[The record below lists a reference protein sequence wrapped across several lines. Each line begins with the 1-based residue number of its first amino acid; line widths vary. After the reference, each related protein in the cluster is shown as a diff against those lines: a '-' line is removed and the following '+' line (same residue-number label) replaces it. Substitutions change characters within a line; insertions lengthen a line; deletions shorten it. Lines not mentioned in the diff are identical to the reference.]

1 MNPLLS
7 RAFDLPF
14 DEIRAEHVEPAVRE
28 ALDEAERE
36 LGALTRNP
44 EPPSYAN
51 TLAALDALTERL
63 GRVVTVAAHLNSVA
77 NTPELRAAYN
87 RVVPLYSAFF
97 AKLPLD
103 EALWRRLS
111 AFAETPEARALSGV
125 RARHLAKT
133 LREFERAG
141 AKLPAEQKA
150 QVEAIKVELSQLQ
163 TRFAENVLDS
173 TNAFE
178 LLVSDEAELAG
189 LPESALA
196 QARESAKSKGL
207 EGYRFTLQIPS
218 YMPFMQYA
226 ENRALRERMYRAYM
240 SRASEGERDN
250 TPLIR
255 RILALRRELA
265 GLLGYGTFADYR
277 LAEHMVPSGAAAQ
290 QFEEALY
297 RRTLPYFQRE
307 VAELERFAKRELG
320 LERLE
325 PWDLSFVS
333 ERLRQAHFD
342 LSDEQLRPY
351 FPLEQVLSG
360 LFDVAER
367 LFGVSITA
375 RDNPRV
381 WHPDVRYYELRD
393 ATGLHLG
400 SFYADLFPREEKR
413 AGAWMNRF
421 ITGGPSDDGGFEPHL
436 GLICANFTP
445 PRQAEAPE
453 GGQTVP
459 ALLTHR
465 EVETT
470 FHEFGHL
477 LHQLLS
483 RVEVRARAGTNVAWD
498 FVELPSQIMENW
510 TYEPE
515 ALALFACHY
524 QTGEPIPEALVE
536 KLRRARTFLAATA
549 QMRQLSFGTLDLALH
564 IDYDPEAEDD
574 VIAYGQRLSER
585 FAVRPEFAH
594 NHFLTAFSHVFAGG
608 YAAAYYSYKWSEML
622 EADAFSRFAREGI
635 FNPETGHAFA
645 QTILSQGDSADPA
658 ELYRAFMGRDPD
670 MDALI
675 SRNLG
680 PLQPAGTP
688 G

>member
-28 ALDEAERE
+28 ALEGAERD
-36 LGALTRNP
+36 LNALEANP
-44 EPPSYAN
+44 EPPGYAN
-51 TLAALDALTERL
+51 TLAALDALSERL
-63 GRVVTVAAHLNSVA
+63 GRVVTIAAHLNAVA
-77 NTPELRAAYN
+77 DTPELRAAYN

-97 AKLPLD
+97 AKLPLN
-103 EALWRRLS
+103 EALWRRLK
-111 AFAETPEARALSGV
+111 AFAETPEARALTGV

-141 AKLPAEQKA
+141 AKLSAEKKA
-150 QVEAIKVELSQLQ
+150 RVEALKVELSQLQ

-178 LLVSDEAELAG
+178 LLVADEAELAG

-196 QARESAKSKGL
+196 QARASAQGKGL
-207 EGYRFTLQIPS
+207 AGYRFTLQLPS
-218 YMPFMQYA
+218 YLPFMQYA

-240 SRASEGERDN
+240 SRASAGEHDN

-265 GLLGYGTFADYR
+265 RLLGHRTFADYR
-277 LAEHMVPSGAAAQ
+277 LSEYMVPSGAAAQ
-290 QFEEALY
+290 RFEEELY

-320 LERLE
+320 LAQLE
-325 PWDLSFVS
+325 PWDLGFVS
-333 ERLRQAHFD
+333 ERLRQARLE

-351 FPLEQVLSG
+351 FPLEQVLAG
-360 LFDVAER
+360 LFEIAER

-421 ITGGPSDDGGFEPHL
+421 ITGGPTAEGGFEPHL
-436 GLICANFTP
+436 GLICANFTQ
-445 PRQAEAPE
+445 PRPE
-453 GGQTVP
+453 VP

-483 RVEVRARAGTNVAWD
+483 RVEVRARAGTNVVWD

-515 ALALFACHY
+515 ALALFARHH
-524 QTGEPIPEALVE
+524 QTGEPIPEALVA

-549 QMRQLSFGTLDLALH
+549 QMRQLSFGTVDLALH
-564 IDYDPEAEDD
+564 IDYDPEAEEE
-574 VIAYGQRLSER
+574 VIAYGQRLTER

-622 EADAFSRFAREGI
+622 EADAFTRFAREGI

-645 QTILSQGDSADPA
+645 ETILAQGDSADAA

-675 SRNLG
+675 DRNLG
-680 PLQPAGTP
+680 PLEPAGRL